1 MRWRLRQ
8 SLFLVFV
15 LSLTMTTLPAGAD
28 HNNDTHSANMTY
40 EGTSPQSAFTNSD
53 LAFWGNRV
61 YAGNFGGF
69 RVIDISSPS
78 DIENPA
84 RIVANFSCPGSQFD
98 VSVWN
103 NDGDAEADLLF
114 ASVDAARTNDTCA
127 SAGSTAGNP
136 DSWEGIRVFDIN
148 NLAAI
153 QQIAA
158 VPLDCGSHTHT
169 LLPGPD
175 NPVTSEPDF
184 VYLYNSSY
192 PLGGAAVTND
202 IDADA
207 TRVPMR
213 AAGTKNDGTECLEPE
228 PEPEGTSGDWVGN
241 KHHNK
246 ISIVKVDLANPA
258 TADDRTPHPSGTGWV
273 YTNVKEVALP
283 LGGIEAQVQIGDRIF
298 NITACHDIAAFI
310 GRGRAVGSCWRE
322 AIIWDIADPFSPV
335 YLRRIRSDDVDTLFH
350 SVTFSWDGKVIA
362 LEDEAG
368 GGGENRCKLEDGETD
383 PQGSIYFYSLS
394 ARRLGTF
401 KIPREATGICTAHNY
416 NTIPLNNGRRV
427 LVSAWYSGGTSVVDY
442 TNPAKPRELGYY
454 VLNSP
459 VNGVGPDVQGVSW
472 SSYWYNG
479 WVYDNDIPRGLEVL
493 SFTHNVL
500 AGEVDL
506 PFLNPQTQMDLIAQ
520 TYTFRSTIGIRHT
533 RFPHVFRGRVGSED
547 ARCVGSRTV
556 QVKKVRSGPD
566 RTVGSDTTGA
576 EGRWV
581 VRHTSGG
588 AGRYYAVVQTS
599 SFADGINTVVCK
611 QRRSDTIRVRV

>member
-1 MRWRLRQ
+1 M
-8 SLFLVFV
+8 
-15 LSLTMTTLPAGAD
+15 TMLPAGAD
-28 HNNDTHSANMTY
+28 HNTDTHSPNMSH
-40 EGTSPQSAFTNSD
+40 EGTSPQNAATNSD
-53 LAFWGNRV
+53 LAFWGNRAF
-61 YAGNFGGF
+61 AGNFNGF
-69 RVIDISSPS
+69 RVIDISNPT

-84 RIVANFSCPGSQFD
+84 RVLANFSCLGSQFD
-98 VSVWN
+98 VAVWD
-103 NDGDAEADLLF
+103 NDADPEADLLF
-114 ASVDAARTNDTCA
+114 ASVDGARTNDTCA
-127 SAGSTAGNP
+127 SAGTTAGNP

-158 VPLDCGSHTHT
+158 VPLDCGSHTLT

-175 NPVTSEPDF
+175 NPGTGEPDF

-202 IDADA
+202 IDADPLM
-207 TRVPMR
+207 VPMR

-246 ISIVKVDLANPA
+246 ISLVRVDLAAPA

-283 LGGIEAQVQIGDRIF
+283 LSGMETQVQIGDRIF
-298 NITACHDIAAFI
+298 NITACHDIAAFM

-335 YLRRIRSDDVDTLFH
+335 YLRRIRSLDVDTLFH
-350 SVTFSWDGKVIA
+350 SVTFSWDGRVIA

-394 ARRLGTF
+394 GRPLGTF
-401 KIPREATGICTAHNY
+401 KIPRQAVGICTAHNY

-427 LVSAWYSGGTSVVDY
+427 LVSAWYTGGTSVVDY
-442 TNPAKPRELGYY
+442 TDPAKPKELGFY
-454 VLNSP
+454 VINSP
-459 VNGVGPDVQGVSW
+459 VNGVGPNVQGNSW

-479 WVYDNDIPRGLEVL
+479 YVYDNDIPRGLEVL

-520 TYTFRSTIGIRHT
+520 TYTVASAVSIRHSL
-533 RFPHVFRGRVGSED
+533 RPHVFRGRVASTNAGCED
-547 ARCVGSRTV
+547 SRTV
-556 QVKKVRSGPD
+556 LVRRVRRGPD
-566 RTVGSDTTGA
+566 RTVGRDTTDPAGQY
-576 EGRWV
+576 V
-581 VRHTSGG
+581 VRHTRGG
-588 AGRYYAVVQTS
+588 AGRYYAVVQRT

-611 QRRSDTIRVRV
+611 RDRSRAIGVRA